1 MSTNKLKEFLKL
13 ESSAGITLMLATAA
27 ALIVSNSPLTSY
39 YTQFLDTRVAV
50 IFGALVLD
58 KPLLLWIND
67 GLMAVFFLLI
77 GLELKREI
85 MEGELSNK
93 EQLVLPLLAAVG
105 GFAVPAFIYILFNQ
119 GNPEALNGWAI
130 PSATDIA
137 FALGVLALL
146 GSRAPLALKIF
157 LTTLAIID
165 DLAAIIVIAIFYS
178 SDLSVASLTFA
189 AIGIAVLVGLNLRGI
204 TNKAPYVIVGIIVW
218 VCVLKSGV
226 HATLAGVIL
235 AFTIPMRG
243 KAQPGSTLP
252 IPSNLISPLKEMEH
266 SLHPWVAFA
275 VLPIFAFANA
285 GVNLSGFTWSDLQ
298 NTVTMG
304 IFFGLVVGK
313 TIGVFGISWISVK
326 AGWVS
331 LPAGVNWQQMLG
343 VSVLTGIGFTMSLF
357 IATLAFEHGPFDYLQ
372 ATRVGVLAAS
382 VLSALVGAAL
392 ILTSASPK
400 TLVNDKLVKID

>member
-1 MSTNKLKEFLKL
+1 MPANKLKEFLKL
-13 ESSAGITLMLATAA
+13 ESSAGITLMFATVA
-27 ALIVSNSPLTSY
+27 ALIVSNSPLTNY
-39 YTQFLDTRVAV
+39 YSQILDTRVAV

-67 GLMAVFFLLI
+67 GLMAIFFLLI
-77 GLELKREI
+77 GLELKREV
-85 MEGELSNK
+85 MEGQLSSK
-93 EQLVLPLLAAVG
+93 DQLVLPLLAAIG
-105 GFAVPAFIYILFNQ
+105 GFAVPAFIYFLFNQ
-119 GNPEALNGWAI
+119 DNPEALNGWAI

-178 SDLSVASLTFA
+178 SDLSLVSIALA
-189 AIGIAVLVGLNLRGI
+189 ATGIIVLIILNLRGVS
-204 TNKAPYVIVGIIVW
+204 NKAPYIIVGIIVW

-226 HATLAGVIL
+226 HATLAGVIVAL
-235 AFTIPMRG
+235 TIPMRA
-243 KAQPGSTLP
+243 KSLPGAIGSA
-252 IPSNLISPLKEMEH
+252 SSPLKEMEH

-285 GVNLSGFTWSDLQ
+285 GVNLSGITWSDLQ

-313 TIGVFGISWISVK
+313 TIGVFGIAWLTVK
-326 AGWVS
+326 AGWAS
-331 LPAGVNWQQMLG
+331 LPAGVNWQQLLG

-372 ATRVGVLAAS
+372 ATRIGVLAGS
-382 VLSALVGAAL
+382 IVSALVGAAL
-392 ILTSASPK
+392 ILTAGKSGSIDDEKIASS
-400 TLVNDKLVKID
+400 T